1 MSMAE
6 DSKPEAKAFTPD
18 WRILVLLGLALAAAA
33 FVFADLLEDMIED
46 PLIPLDALVYKTM
59 QGLRTPA
66 LDTVMIAITELGD
79 TVVVVSVAAIVAF
92 WLTWRGAWRTLVYWL
107 TAIAGASAIN
117 TAIKAALERPR
128 PVELYLQGAS
138 NWSFP
143 SGHSTVNA
151 VLYGCFA
158 MIIVRECHP
167 SLRLPVMAAATVLI
181 ILIGFSR
188 LYLGA
193 HWASDVFGGL
203 VFAAM
208 WLALLSL
215 FYMYRQAEPVDAR
228 GLMIATASALIV
240 AGGANIAFNHV
251 EDTVK
256 YRVRTACGPAALA
269 PLAQAAL

>member
-1 MSMAE
+1 MTTAE
-6 DSKPEAKAFTPD
+6 DSKPEPKAFTPD
-18 WRILVLLGLALAAAA
+18 WRILMLLGLALAASA
-33 FVFADLLEDMIED
+33 FVFVELLEDMVED
-46 PLIPLDALVYKTM
+46 PLIPFDTFVYRLM
-59 QGLRTPA
+59 QDLRTPA

-79 TVVVVSVAAIVAF
+79 TGVVVTVTAIVAF

-151 VLYGCFA
+151 VLYGCLA
-158 MIIVRECHP
+158 MIVLRECRP
-167 SLRLPVMAAATVLI
+167 GLRIPVAAASATLI
-181 ILIGFSR
+181 FFIGFSR

-193 HWASDVFGGL
+193 HWASDVLGGF
-203 VFAAM
+203 VFSAM

-215 FYMYRQAEPVDAR
+215 FYMYRQAEPLRVK
-228 GLMIATASALIV
+228 GLMIATVGTLIIV
-240 AGGANIAFNHV
+240 GGMNIIANHAHDV
-251 EDTVK
+251 VK
-256 YRVRTACGPAALA
+256 YRVRTSCIEVA
-269 PLAQAAL
+269 PMDTGGRA